1 MAGNVKGITIEFR
14 GDTTKLDKA
23 LRQINTET
31 RNLDKELKNVD
42 KALKFN
48 PTNVELWRQKQD
60 LLTKKVSETR
70 EKLNLLKDAQAQM
83 DASGVDKSSEE
94 YRKLQRE
101 IIETESK
108 VKTFE
113 GQLRQIGNVKLTAL
127 SEQFKEVGSKLEA
140 TGQKM
145 KGLSTIAAG
154 VAAGIGARAIE
165 AGKAA
170 DDLNTLSK
178 VTGISTQDLQKY
190 KAAADLVDVSVEDVA
205 KANMKL
211 KKNMYS
217 ASKGSKN
224 MTEAFDALGV
234 SVVDNNGNLRSSD
247 DVFQDVIAALGKME
261 NETERDSLAMT
272 LMGKSAANLNPLIE
286 DQGETY
292 KKVADILAKYDLS
305 FPDQETIDKANEFND
320 ELDTMKLLGTVAF
333 QSMASELAAY
343 LAPALEKVV
352 DYVGKFAKWLS
363 NLDPRV
369 LSVVAAVAG
378 LLAVLAPLLITFGK
392 LFNGIS
398 AVIKVVSL
406 LSGGVGLLSS
416 GALLPIIAVIGAV
429 VAAGVLLYKNW
440 DTIKTWAGKLKSGI
454 IDAWNAV
461 ANFVKS
467 AARGIWDAMT
477 WPYEK
482 AWTTIK
488 SIVQKIKNL
497 FPIDISNFFSKIKL
511 PHISIEGEFSLDP
524 PSVPTISVDWY
535 KRGGIFNSPT
545 IAGLGEAGAEAVIPL
560 DTFWKKLDRIAE
572 ATERNGNGEVVINVY
587 ASQGMD
593 VNALAAAIEARLV
606 ARQKSRNMAWNT

>member
-48 PTNVELWRQKQD
+48 PTNVELWRQKQE

-154 VAAGIGARAIE
+154 VAAGIGAIAIE

-178 VTGISTQDLQKY
+178 VTGISTRDLQKY

-247 DVFQDVIAALGKME
+247 DVFQDVITALGKME
-261 NETERDSLAMT
+261 NETERDSLA
-272 LMGKSAANLNPLIE
+272 
-286 DQGETY
+286 
-292 KKVADILAKYDLS
+292 
-305 FPDQETIDKANEFND
+305 
-320 ELDTMKLLGTVAF
+320 
-333 QSMASELAAY
+333 
-343 LAPALEKVV
+343 
-352 DYVGKFAKWLS
+352 
-363 NLDPRV
+363 
-369 LSVVAAVAG
+369 
-378 LLAVLAPLLITFGK
+378 
-392 LFNGIS
+392 
-398 AVIKVVSL
+398 SL
-406 LSGGVGLLSS
+406 
-416 GALLPIIAVIGAV
+416 
-429 VAAGVLLYKNW
+429 
-440 DTIKTWAGKLKSGI
+440 
-454 IDAWNAV
+454 
-461 ANFVKS
+461 
-467 AARGIWDAMT
+467 
-477 WPYEK
+477 
-482 AWTTIK
+482 
-488 SIVQKIKNL
+488 
-497 FPIDISNFFSKIKL
+497 
-511 PHISIEGEFSLDP
+511 
-524 PSVPTISVDWY
+524 
-535 KRGGIFNSPT
+535 
-545 IAGLGEAGAEAVIPL
+545 
-560 DTFWKKLDRIAE
+560 
-572 ATERNGNGEVVINVY
+572 
-587 ASQGMD
+587 
-593 VNALAAAIEARLV
+593 
-606 ARQKSRNMAWNT
+606 

>member
-127 SEQFKEVGSKLEA
+127 SEQFKEVGSILEA

-154 VAAGIGARAIE
+154 VAAGIGAIAIE

-247 DVFQDVIAALGKME
+247 DVFQDVITALGKME

-440 DTIKTWAGKLKSGI
+440 DTIKTWAGKLKAGI